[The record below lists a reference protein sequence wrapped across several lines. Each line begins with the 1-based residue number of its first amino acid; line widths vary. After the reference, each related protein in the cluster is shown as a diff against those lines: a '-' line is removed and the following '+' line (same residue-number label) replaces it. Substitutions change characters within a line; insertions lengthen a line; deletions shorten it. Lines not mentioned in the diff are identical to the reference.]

1 MQIVSANGLHHV
13 CVLSMVMNLTLSYIR
28 TILYLAG
35 IQSKGPLGDTQKPE
49 SFLSGN
55 FAFKGC
61 SFDQVPDT
69 I

>member
-1 MQIVSANGLHHV
+1 
-13 CVLSMVMNLTLSYIR
+13 MVMNLTLSYIR

-35 IQSKGPLGDTQKPE
+35 IQLKSPLGDTKKPE

-55 FAFKGC
+55 FAFKGR
-61 SFDQVPDT
+61 SFDQVADT